1 MDGFKITLSILG
13 LISSGSRVSSRVIS
27 GCIWN
32 WCLSGVKSVTVD
44 FGPEIK
50 SELSFRYIS
59 VYHETLYQRQP
70 SGLWPHT
77 LYGEVV
83 SAG

>member
-1 MDGFKITLSILG
+1 MRTILVLDLVPLKLVAG
-13 LISSGSRVSSRVIS
+13 TIRQS
-27 GCIWN
+27 W
-32 WCLSGVKSVTVD
+32 
-44 FGPEIK
+44 
-50 SELSFRYIS
+50 IS

-83 SAG
+83 STG